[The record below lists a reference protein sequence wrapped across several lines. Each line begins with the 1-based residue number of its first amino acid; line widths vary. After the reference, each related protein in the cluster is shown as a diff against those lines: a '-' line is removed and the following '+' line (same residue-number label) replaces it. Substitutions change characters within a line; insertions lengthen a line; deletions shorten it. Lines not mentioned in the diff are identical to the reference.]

1 MGFKGGHEKN
11 MALKGGW
18 GVRRTILGVKG
29 GHQKIPSSFAVKASI
44 IMQTQERSQDFSKGG
59 SQRLYTA
66 ALPRVS
72 AGSVVLSWHEGPY

>member
-11 MALKGGW
+11 MALKGG
-18 GVRRTILGVKG
+18 GIRRTILGVKG

-44 IMQTQERSQDFSKGG
+44 KMQRQGGSQDFSKGG

-72 AGSVVLSWHEGPY
+72 AGSVILSRHEGPY